1 MKLRSHREST
11 ITTVPTVPQVES
23 YSSLFVKVCH
33 YLAYVT
39 YCILVLIKDCIAQTF
54 AVQYH
59 WYRCYDKSYVTAN
72 LRTIIS
78 PRLFYGDK
86 KTIQT
91 AYMGSKFSWKEKQKL
106 IDSVMR
112 NEDIGD
118 FVFRVSDNGYQQV
131 VDGNSRLI
139 VLYEYLIDRIA
150 WSGRRFSELTG
161 AERIAFM
168 EYKIRI
174 HLRQFIHFHP

>member
-1 MKLRSHREST
+1 
-11 ITTVPTVPQVES
+11 
-23 YSSLFVKVCH
+23 
-33 YLAYVT
+33 
-39 YCILVLIKDCIAQTF
+39 
-54 AVQYH
+54 
-59 WYRCYDKSYVTAN
+59 
-72 LRTIIS
+72 
-78 PRLFYGDK
+78 
-86 KTIQT
+86 
-91 AYMGSKFSWKEKQKL
+91 MGSKFSWKQKQKL

-112 NEDIGD
+112 NQTIGD

-139 VLYEYLIDRIA
+139 VLYEYMMDRIA

-174 HLRQFIHFHP
+174 HLRESIFTRETSEK